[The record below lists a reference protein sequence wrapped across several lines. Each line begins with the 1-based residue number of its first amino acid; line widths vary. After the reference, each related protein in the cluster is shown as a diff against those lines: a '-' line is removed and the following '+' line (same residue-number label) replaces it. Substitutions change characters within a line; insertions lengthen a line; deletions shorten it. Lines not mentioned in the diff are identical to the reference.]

1 MEALIVEGR
10 YPGPP
15 NMGHGGYVAGLL
27 VDAVGGAHERPIEVT
42 LRRPVPLD
50 VPLSLSRAD
59 DDDGRK
65 VELRRDDELIA
76 EAGPAADITTITAL
90 DIPTPPSIEAARAAA
105 PGSPSLYDDG
115 RGVHPICF
123 GCGNRR
129 TDDEGLKVFA
139 GPVALDGDGDGAQ
152 QVAGVWRPGA
162 DERTSD
168 GWVLAALDCPG
179 AFAFIAGGTRAGLL
193 GRIVFQRLGD
203 DAATPVR
210 PDTEHVV
217 TGWQIGVDGRK
228 MFAGT
233 ALFDAGGRCLG
244 AAKATWFGFPAG

>member
-1 MEALIVEGR
+1 MIVEAR
-10 YPGPP
+10 YAGPP

-27 VDAVGGAHERPIEVT
+27 VDRAGGARTAPVQVT

-50 VPLSLSRAD
+50 VPLTLTAVD
-59 DDDGRK
+59 AGRI
-65 VELRRDDELIA
+65 ELHRDDELIA
-76 EAGPAADITTITAL
+76 EAGPAEDATTITAL
-90 DIPTPPSIEAARAAA
+90 DVPPPPTLDTARAAA
-105 PGSPSLYDDG
+105 VDSPSLYDDG

-129 TDDEGLKVFA
+129 DDDEGLRVFA
-139 GPVALDGDGDGAQ
+139 GPVTVEGRR
-152 QVAGVWRPGA
+152 QVAGVWTPGS

-179 AFAFIAGGTRAGLL
+179 AFAFIAEGTRAGLL
-193 GRIVFQRLGD
+193 GRIVFQRLAD
-203 DAATPVR
+203 VSVDPTA
-210 PDTEHVV
+210 DHVV

-233 ALFDAGGRCLG
+233 ALFDAAGRCVA
-244 AAKATWFGFPAG
+244 AAKATWFGFPAR